1 MEKRINEAFDAL
13 HMEEGC
19 ISRIEHAMQA
29 APEKRSHAR
38 PIFRTVA
45 AVLLLAVLVIV
56 LNPTAAQAVEK
67 LAEKVWSCFT
77 RSPGTVV
84 LEEDYVYYNDG
95 HIELESKAGDMATV
109 SGSTGT
115 NPDWLKIIDGR
126 VYFTGNAK
134 STDIQYFL
142 ENKDQFDITG
152 QFSEE
157 EPFVSTFEKEGITH
171 YIAIGGDFDPEIGY
185 DSIGFLE
192 RLRRTDKIEEG
203 IYAGWIGGFGR
214 MEYRDPEVGLFP
226 IWYAKAVIE
235 LELPWNSREAKEQ
248 LEDWEASQP

>member
-1 MEKRINEAFDAL
+1 MEKRITEAFDAL
-13 HMEEGC
+13 HMEEDC
-19 ISRIEHAMQA
+19 VSRIEQAMQT
-29 APEKRSHAR
+29 APEKQSQAR

-45 AVLLLAVLVIV
+45 AVLLLAVLIIA
-56 LNPTAAQAVEK
+56 LNPAAAQAVEK
-67 LAEKVWSCFT
+67 LAEKVLSCFT

-95 HIELESKAGDMATV
+95 NIELESKAGDMATV
-109 SGSTGT
+109 SGQTGA
-115 NPDWLKIIDGR
+115 NPDWLKIMDGR
-126 VYFTGNAK
+126 VYYTGNAE

-142 ENKDQFDITG
+142 EHKEQFDITG

-157 EPFVSTFEKEGITH
+157 EPFISTFEKDGIIH

-192 RLRRTDKIEEG
+192 QMRRTDKIDDG

-214 MEYRDPEVGLFP
+214 MKYRDADAGLFP
-226 IWYAKAVIE
+226 IWYAKAVLE
-235 LELPWNSREAKEQ
+235 LEIPWDSREARQQ

>member
-1 MEKRINEAFDAL
+1 MEKQIKEAFDAL

-19 ISRIEHAMQA
+19 ISRIEQTIQA
-29 APEKRSHAR
+29 GSKKRSAVR
-38 PIFRTVA
+38 PILRTAA
-45 AVLLLAVLVIV
+45 AVLMLGILIIA
-56 LNPTAAQAVEK
+56 LNPAAAQAVEK

-95 HIELESKAGDMATV
+95 RIELESKAGYMATV
-109 SGSTGT
+109 SGSTGA
-115 NPDWLKIIDGR
+115 NPDWLKIMDGR
-126 VYFTGNAK
+126 VYYTGNAE
-134 STDIQYFL
+134 STDINYFL

-157 EPFVSTFEKEGITH
+157 DPFVSIFEKDGVTH

-192 RLRRTDKIEEG
+192 QMRRTDKIDDG

-214 MEYRDPEVGLFP
+214 MKYRDADAGLFP
-226 IWYAKAVIE
+226 IWYAKAVLE
-235 LELPWNSREAKEQ
+235 LEIPWDSREAKEQ
-248 LEDWEASQP
+248 LEDWEADQP

>member
-1 MEKRINEAFDAL
+1 MEKRITEAFDAL

-19 ISRIEHAMQA
+19 VSRIEQAMQTE
-29 APEKRSHAR
+29 PEKRSHAR

-45 AVLLLAVLVIV
+45 AVLLLAVLVIA
-56 LNPTAAQAVEK
+56 LNPAAAQAVEK
-67 LAEKVWSCFT
+67 LAEKVRSYFT

-95 HIELESKAGDMATV
+95 HIELESKAGDMAMV
-109 SGSTGT
+109 SGSTGAI
-115 NPDWLKIIDGR
+115 PEWLIIMDGR
-126 VYFTGNAK
+126 VYFTGTAE
-134 STDIQYFL
+134 SSDIQYFL
-142 ENKDQFDITG
+142 ENKEQFDITG

-157 EPFVSTFEKEGITH
+157 EPFVSTFEKDGVTH

-192 RLRRTDKIEEG
+192 QLRRTDKIEDG

-214 MEYRDPEVGLFP
+214 MEYRDADAGLFP

-235 LELPWNSREAKEQ
+235 LELPWDSREAKEQ
-248 LEDWEASQP
+248 LEDWEANQL